1 MDQRQCAS
9 PPPSSLASG
18 EFCSS
23 GLEHGGPVLLQA
35 HCPRGAARGQGTCG
49 AVVASYAE
57 FVQASA
63 ALDREL
69 VIVGEGGV
77 LAVTHVHAQLIAALG
92 RDPVYVVQP
101 CGEAQRTQSAWPQWL
116 WKWEAKC
123 DCGLKT
129 DVLGKRRGTG
139 IAFAFSPSQ
148 VVIKQTLPD

>member
-1 MDQRQCAS
+1 MGPGPAAR
-9 PPPSSLASG
+9 PLPS
-18 EFCSS
+18 
-23 GLEHGGPVLLQA
+23 
-35 HCPRGAARGQGTCG
+35 GAARGQGTCG

-69 VIVGEGGV
+69 VVVGEGGV
-77 LAVTHVHAQLIAALG
+77 LAVTHVYAQLVAALG

-101 CGEAQRTQSAWPQWL
+101 CGGEQRTRSAWPQWL

-148 VVIKQTLPD
+148 VVIKQILPD